1 MTVMIPNMEIEIVG
15 FDSIYADD
23 FARLN
28 YKWIDK
34 YFQIEQH
41 DRELLDH
48 PYEQIIKPGGE
59 IFFALSDRIAAGTAA
74 MIRFDEETFELSKMA
89 VAPEFQGRGIAN
101 MLMDACIQ
109 FAIARRASKIF
120 LETNSKLAAA
130 PALYRKYGFKDAPL
144 DPNSQYSR
152 ANIRMELAISSSDM

>member
-1 MTVMIPNMEIEIVG
+1 MTVMTSSMEIEILG

-28 YKWIDK
+28 YEWIDK

-59 IFFALSDRIAAGTAA
+59 IFFALSDRVAAGTAA
-74 MIRFDEETFELSKMA
+74 MIGFDEETFELSKMA
-89 VAPEFQGRGIAN
+89 VAPELQGRGNREHADGRLHSICGHQGRVKDISRDKLKAGRGSGP
-101 MLMDACIQ
+101 LP
-109 FAIARRASKIF
+109 KIRF
-120 LETNSKLAAA
+120 QRYAA
-130 PALYRKYGFKDAPL
+130 
-144 DPNSQYSR
+144 
-152 ANIRMELAISSSDM
+152 

>member
-1 MTVMIPNMEIEIVG
+1 
-15 FDSIYADD
+15 
-23 FARLN
+23 
-28 YKWIDK
+28 
-34 YFQIEQH
+34 
-41 DRELLDH
+41 
-48 PYEQIIKPGGE
+48 
-59 IFFALSDRIAAGTAA
+59 
-74 MIRFDEETFELSKMA
+74 MIRCDEETFELSKMA